1 MTLGFASVSA
11 GGRCSRLTAS
21 CSFLF
26 APDVS
31 LRRLD
36 GSVPEQKTNLFKFA
50 VAIVAES
57 GTGTTKIVR
66 RQIRDASLSR
76 TPLDRIPDHVGRH
89 ASFLSFPLLRNPSEL
104 PDYEKENRAL
114 ARNEICVICGLF
126 SPCLCDE
133 SSQYVAALGFTVV
146 FSRPPTRSQVHGHR
160 VEFRWGC

>member
-1 MTLGFASVSA
+1 LQ
-11 GGRCSRLTAS
+11 L
-21 CSFLF
+21 LF

-57 GTGTTKIVR
+57 GTGTTKIVW

-89 ASFLSFPLLRNPSEL
+89 ASFLSL
-104 PDYEKENRAL
+104 P
-114 ARNEICVICGLF
+114 V
-126 SPCLCDE
+126 
-133 SSQYVAALGFTVV
+133 
-146 FSRPPTRSQVHGHR
+146 QV
-160 VEFRWGC
+160 

>member
-1 MTLGFASVSA
+1 MIKGTLSPI
-11 GGRCSRLTAS
+11 RCPIKRGYGLRYVLRDQNFEAIINRILQL
-21 CSFLF
+21 LF

-57 GTGTTKIVR
+57 GTGTTKIVW

-89 ASFLSFPLLRNPSEL
+89 ASFLSFPLLRNPSEH
-104 PDYEKENRAL
+104 PAL
-114 ARNEICVICGLF
+114 AHARMHE
-126 SPCLCDE
+126 PCIQKL
-133 SSQYVAALGFTVV
+133 LG
-146 FSRPPTRSQVHGHR
+146 P
-160 VEFRWGC
+160 